1 MFGINF
7 NRLVTA
13 TAVIAICCGTSFA
26 APAKMGM
33 HKMTKVS
40 AKKTNLVHKGK
51 AAKIE
56 QPEQNLSEEEL
67 FAMALESKHI
77 SKDGSTL
84 TDTRDGKIYKV
95 EIRGDKA
102 WMKNNLSFSLST
114 PKQCLLEDEGN
125 CKKFGRFY
133 SHKEASKACPNGW
146 HLPND
151 GEWRDYQKDQSK
163 LDWNNLGK
171 GGCKDWDGYCNSELT
186 GHYWSS
192 TSIMKNTGRSWEFRR
207 QAKSIDRTDQNVQ
220 KGLYVRCVTEL
231 E

>member
-133 SHKEASKACPNGW
+133 SHNEASKACPSGW

-151 GEWRDYQKDQSK
+151 GEWHPYEADITTPDFDLS
-163 LDWNNLGK
+163 
-171 GGCKDWDGYCNSELT
+171 
-186 GHYWSS
+186 
-192 TSIMKNTGRSWEFRR
+192 
-207 QAKSIDRTDQNVQ
+207 
-220 KGLYVRCVTEL
+220 VTEL
-231 E
+231 AALTLSSGVPADEIRFKNLSLVKQ